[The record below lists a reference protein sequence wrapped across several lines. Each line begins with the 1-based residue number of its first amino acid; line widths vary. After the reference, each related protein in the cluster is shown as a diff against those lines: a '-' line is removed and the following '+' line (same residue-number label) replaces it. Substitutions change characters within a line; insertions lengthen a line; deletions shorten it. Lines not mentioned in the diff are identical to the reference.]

1 MQWACLKFRVA
12 FGTEIS
18 RYSLDG
24 RWIKEMVLLS
34 PNVKDSHFKTSWFKI
49 GSGCVKRFMHPF
61 GSSLSCPEQFSTSVS
76 EWFGGAAK
84 PQDETKVFICGSAV
98 FEGEAVC
105 LGLEGSGVGEIER
118 KDGFRQSPAAQW
130 LLGEAAPPFTARR
143 PRGLS
148 HPPSNF
154 DSTVDAAPENGV
166 TKQKLLL

>member
-1 MQWACLKFRVA
+1 MIQDWLGLCEKIYAPIWIF
-12 FGTEIS
+12 TELPRAIFHL
-18 RYSLDG
+18 SL
-24 RWIKEMVLLS
+24 RI
-34 PNVKDSHFKTSWFKI
+34 
-49 GSGCVKRFMHPF
+49 
-61 GSSLSCPEQFSTSVS
+61 
-76 EWFGGAAK
+76 GGAAK

-105 LGLEGSGVGEIER
+105 LGLEGSGVGERER
-118 KDGFRQSPAAQW
+118 MGFRQSPAAQW